1 MESRP
6 NEDCYLGPGSEI
18 PEICPMRIDWFWC
31 GGKEE
36 VVGFFDSVG
45 SLWAVPPYDFV
56 RVLADANFMLFQIL
70 LDASTCFIQRIRA
83 QVL

>member
-6 NEDCYLGPGSEI
+6 NEDCHIGPGSEI
-18 PEICPMRIDWFWC
+18 PEIYPMRINWFWC

-36 VVGFFDSVG
+36 VVGFFEFVG
-45 SLWAVPPYDFV
+45 SLWAVPPSEFV
-56 RVLADANFMLFQIL
+56 KVLDDVNFVLIQIL

-83 QVL
+83 